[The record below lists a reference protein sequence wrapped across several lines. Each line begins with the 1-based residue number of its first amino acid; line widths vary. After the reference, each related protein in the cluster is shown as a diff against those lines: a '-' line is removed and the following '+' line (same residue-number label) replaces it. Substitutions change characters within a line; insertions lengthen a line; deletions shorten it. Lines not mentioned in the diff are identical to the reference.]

1 MFVTPPDLIV
11 TAPELTL
18 KSSEEKDATPLLLVL
33 ASSPATVIVVPVAE
47 VLIPEPPATV
57 KVSEPN
63 KTSILPLS
71 VVASKS
77 CEVISEVNAIV
88 PVVAGRVI
96 VTTAAEQST
105 KIFRIY
111 SYQITNNLL
120 DEEDYEDGKHEL
132 SIELIKKEQLKHC
145 IEVAN
150 LQKQIDKNPFDKSVQ
165 VMRKNS
171 NEEMLS
177 RKYDRLFKKSK
188 VVKNG

>member
-1 MFVTPPDLIV
+1 MNETQTTNESKKQKWIKAEHDKAVQIHWDNIDRIKK
-11 TAPELTL
+11 L
-18 KSSEEKDATPLLLVL
+18 KD
-33 ASSPATVIVVPVAE
+33 
-47 VLIPEPPATV
+47 
-57 KVSEPN
+57 
-63 KTSILPLS
+63 
-71 VVASKS
+71 
-77 CEVISEVNAIV
+77 
-88 PVVAGRVI
+88 
-96 VTTAAEQST
+96 EQST
-105 KIFRIY
+105 KIYRIY